1 MLEPDSRYS
10 RYISSNGLGRMS
22 QKSRDIARAVL
33 MSPKVS
39 YQDVADHYEV
49 SRQRVGAISR
59 RLGIGRTPARRS
71 DRRNKDVG

>member
-1 MLEPDSRYS
+1 MLEPDSKYS

-22 QKSRDIARAVL
+22 QKSKDIARTVL

-39 YQDVADHYEV
+39 YQDVADRYEV
-49 SRQRVGAISR
+49 TRQRVGAISR

-71 DRRNKDVG
+71 DRRKEDVG